1 MMSIAD
7 QNEDYEDDQS
17 NAPLRAS
24 ALLKAMGNKHRLMI
38 LCHLSETEAC
48 VSALEKVVGLS
59 QSALSQHLAKL
70 RNENLV
76 KTRRHAQTIYYS
88 LSGFVASEVIK
99 ALRNSACDPCK
110 TSAEPQ
116 S

>member
-1 MMSIAD
+1 MPSIAD
-7 QNEDYEDDQS
+7 QNEDYEDDQANS
-17 NAPLRAS
+17 ALRAS

-70 RNENLV
+70 RHENLV

-88 LSGFVASEVIK
+88 LSGLVASEVIK
-99 ALRNSACDPCK
+99 TLRTSAYDPCK

-116 S
+116 G

>member
-1 MMSIAD
+1 MQSIAD
-7 QNEDYEDDQS
+7 QNEAHDNDQA

-76 KTRRHAQTIYYS
+76 KTRRHAQTIFYS
-88 LSGFVASEVIK
+88 LSGLVASEVIK
-99 ALRNSACDPCK
+99 ALRSSECDPCQ
-110 TSAEPQ
+110 TTGEPQ
-116 S
+116 R

>member
-1 MMSIAD
+1 MSSIAD
-7 QNEDYEDDQS
+7 QNEDYEDDQT
-17 NAPLRAS
+17 NASIRAS

-88 LSGFVASEVIK
+88 LSGPVASEVIK
-99 ALRNSACDPCK
+99 ALRSSACDPCQ
-110 TSAEPQ
+110 TTAEPQ